1 MTVYHNHNHH
11 HHHHHHRGSDNVPEG
26 DDICVTVM
34 VNYIAQWGNPLN
46 TENHCIEDLAVGS
59 QLDKKAS
66 EVVLNVVLIGKNT
79 YAEYR
84 KSRLHKISVKLVTLV
99 EF

>member
-1 MTVYHNHNHH
+1 MPVL
-11 HHHHHHRGSDNVPEG
+11 
-26 DDICVTVM
+26 
-34 VNYIAQWGNPLN
+34 VNYRAQKGNPLN
-46 TENHCIEDLAVGS
+46 TEHHCVENLTIGS

-79 YAEYR
+79 YAEYW
-84 KSRLHKISVKLVTLV
+84 KGRLHKISIKLVTLV